1 MEDNSKSMENY
12 SNIEYVCGVLDT
24 VTSLMTSVLQMDAS
38 MNKGEEAIILTL
50 KEKAEEASKLLAENQ
65 KADRCIG
72 VIVTVVDTMKTILEQ
87 DTNTAKQVNQLLTL
101 LADRMT
107 AAVEKLHED

>member
-50 KEKAEEASKLLAENQ
+50 KECLLWAFLKQTNRFS
-65 KADRCIG
+65 AIILTPPAY
-72 VIVTVVDTMKTILEQ
+72 IVS
-87 DTNTAKQVNQLLTL
+87 TAVLQVMN
-101 LADRMT
+101 R
-107 AAVEKLHED
+107 